1 MESKKKDAMNLITKE
16 KQTHRLREQTYG
28 YGVGVGVGWDSQ
40 GVWD

>member
-1 MESKKKDAMNLITKE
+1 MNLITKE